1 MGKKLE
7 FKAGDKFGKW
17 TVLEEVEPQISPCGA
32 KTRMFKCRCEC
43 GTVRNVSGSSL
54 NTEHSVSCGCYRA
67 EWTIERN
74 TTHGGKRTWLYR
86 EWIGAKRR
94 AKVGGDWQKRFPTY
108 VGVDIDPEWESS
120 FEAFRDWALS
130 RPDYAEGKELDRI
143 DNTKGYYPWNCRW
156 TDRKQQVRNTSRTRR
171 YNGEALADLYD
182 RECDC
187 GISYKSFYNRVTK
200 YGWDIETALH
210 CKTRKRKIHNTK
222 RTQEVN
228 GVSLIDLYDRECDCG
243 ITYKSFYDRVVIK
256 GWDVQTALHKVTR
269 KSRGGVK

>member
-1 MGKKLE
+1 MGKRLE
-7 FKAGDKFGKW
+7 IKAGDKFGKW
-17 TVLEEVEPQISPCGA
+17 IVLEETEPQISPCGA

-43 GTVRNVSGSSL
+43 GTVRNVAGSSL
-54 NTEHSVSCGCYRA
+54 KTDHSKSCGCYRA
-67 EWTIERN
+67 EWTVEHH
-74 TTHGGKRTWLYR
+74 TTHGGKHTWLYR
-86 EWIGAKRR
+86 EWTGAKRR
-94 AKVGGDWQKRFPTY
+94 AKVGGEWQKRHPTY
-108 VGVDIDPEWESS
+108 TGVDIDPEWESS

-130 RPDYAEGKELDRI
+130 RPDYAEDKELDRI

-156 TDRKQQVRNTSRTRR
+156 TDRERQMRNTSRTVR
-171 YNGEALADLYD
+171 YEGEVLADLYD

-187 GISYKSFYNRVTK
+187 GISYKVFYNRVTR

-222 RTQEVN
+222 RTREIN

-269 KSRGGVK
+269 KSRRGAK

>member
-17 TVLEEVEPQISPCGA
+17 TVLEETEPVINSRGYPE
-32 KTRMFKCRCEC
+32 RRFKCRCEC
-43 GTVRNVSGSSL
+43 GTVRSIAPSL
-54 NTEHSVSCGCYRA
+54 LKNERTLSCGCYRA
-67 EWTIERN
+67 EWTIEHH
-74 TTHGGKRTWLYR
+74 TTHGGKHTWLYR
-86 EWIGAKRR
+86 EWKGAKYR
-94 AKVGGDWQKRFPTY
+94 AKAGGRWQKRFPTY

-120 FEAFRDWALS
+120 FVVFRDWALS

-156 TDRKQQVRNTSRTRR
+156 TDRKRQVRNTSRTRR

-187 GISYKSFYNRVTK
+187 GITYKSFYN
-200 YGWDIETALH
+200 
-210 CKTRKRKIHNTK
+210 
-222 RTQEVN
+222 
-228 GVSLIDLYDRECDCG
+228 
-243 ITYKSFYDRVVIK
+243 RVVIK

-269 KSRGGVK
+269 KSRRGVK

>member
-1 MGKKLE
+1 MGKRLE
-7 FKAGDKFGKW
+7 IKAGDKFGKW
-17 TVLEEVEPQISPCGA
+17 TVLEEAEPYVAPCG
-32 KTRMFKCRCEC
+32 KKYRRFKCRCEC
-43 GTVRNVSGSSL
+43 GTVRNVAGSSL
-54 NTEHSVSCGCYRA
+54 NAEKSTSCGCYRA
-67 EWTIERN
+67 ELAVENN
-74 TTHGGKRTWLYR
+74 TTHGGNHTWLYR
-86 EWIGAKRR
+86 EWKGAKYR
-94 AKVGGDWQKRFPTY
+94 AKAGGRFQKRHPTY
-108 VGVDIDPEWESS
+108 IGVDIDPEWESS

-156 TDRKQQVRNTSRTRR
+156 TDRKRQMRNTSRTVL
-171 YNGEALADLYD
+171 YEGEPLIDVYE

-187 GISYKSFYNRVTK
+187 GICYKTFYNRVTR

-243 ITYKSFYDRVVIK
+243 ITYKAFYDRVVIK

-269 KSRGGVK
+269 KSRRGVE

>member
-1 MGKKLE
+1 MGKRLE
-7 FKAGDKFGKW
+7 IKAGDKFGKW
-17 TVLEEVEPQISPCGA
+17 TVLEEAEPQISPCG
-32 KTRMFKCRCEC
+32 KKYRRFKCRCEC
-43 GTVRNVSGSSL
+43 GTVRNVLGSSL
-54 NTEHSVSCGCYRA
+54 KTDHSKSCGCYSSEVTTA
-67 EWTIERN
+67 RN
-74 TTHGGKRTWLYR
+74 ITHGGKHTWLYR

-94 AKVGGDWQKRFPTY
+94 AKAGGEWQKRHPTY
-108 VGVDIDPEWESS
+108 IGVEIDPEWESS

-156 TDRKQQVRNTSRTRR
+156 TDRKRQVRNTSRTRR

-187 GISYKSFYNRVTK
+187 GICYKSFYNRVTR

-222 RTQEVN
+222 RTKEVN

-243 ITYKSFYDRVVIK
+243 ITYRSFYYRVVIR

-269 KSRGGVK
+269 KSRRGVK

>member
-17 TVLEEVEPQISPCGA
+17 TVLEEAEPVVNSKGYPERRI
-32 KTRMFKCRCEC
+32 KCRCEC
-43 GTVRNVSGSSL
+43 GTVRSIAPTLLKNERTL
-54 NTEHSVSCGCYRA
+54 SCGCYRA
-67 EWTIERN
+67 EWNIEHH
-74 TTHGGKRTWLYR
+74 TTHGGKHTWLYR
-86 EWIGAKRR
+86 EWKGAKYR
-94 AKVGGDWQKRFPTY
+94 AKAGGRWQKRFPTY

-130 RPDYAEGKELDRI
+130 RSDYAEGKELDRI

-156 TDRKQQVRNTSRTRR
+156 VDRKRQVRNTSRTVR

-187 GISYKSFYNRVTK
+187 GITYKSFYN
-200 YGWDIETALH
+200 
-210 CKTRKRKIHNTK
+210 
-222 RTQEVN
+222 
-228 GVSLIDLYDRECDCG
+228 
-243 ITYKSFYDRVVIK
+243 RVVIK

-269 KSRGGVK
+269 KSRRGVK

>member
-1 MGKKLE
+1 MGKRLE
-7 FKAGDKFGKW
+7 IKAGDEFGKW
-17 TVLEEVEPQISPCGA
+17 TVLEEAEPVIKSNGYPE
-32 KTRMFKCRCEC
+32 RRFKCRCEC
-43 GTVRNVSGSSL
+43 GTVRNVSGSRL
-54 NTEHSVSCGCYRA
+54 NTEHSSSCGCYRA
-67 EWTIERN
+67 EWTIEHH
-74 TTHGGKRTWLYR
+74 TTHGGKPTWLYR
-86 EWIGAKRR
+86 EWKGAKYR
-94 AKVGGDWQKRFPTY
+94 AKAGGRWQKRFPTY

-156 TDRKQQVRNTSRTRR
+156 TDRNRQMRNTSRTRR

-187 GISYKSFYNRVTK
+187 GISYKTFYNRVTR

-222 RTQEVN
+222 RTQEIN

-243 ITYKSFYDRVVIK
+243 ITYKSFYDRVVRK

-269 KSRGGVK
+269 KSRRGVK